1 MKGKTAV
8 KASPLPKPRMA
19 TPEEISRAIDELGL
33 ADLLRLNRYAIN
45 RISCIGP
52 HAASGRT
59 EDDLLQTAVERLMDG
74 TRHWFPGKAGIVSCL
89 IGAIR
94 SIASA
99 WAAFR
104 RRNADSPEYAI
115 LEAELIKEGE
125 DGEVLSPFDVLSTEN
140 ASPNVEEQ
148 AIQAEIEAERKA
160 LADEIE
166 ASCADDDSASM
177 VLLGWQSNMDGPAI
191 KNEFGWTETE
201 YRTTVKRIQRRAH
214 QIAERHYGR

>member
-8 KASPLPKPRMA
+8 KTSPKPQPRMA
-19 TPEEISRAIDELGL
+19 TPEEISRAIDELGS

-45 RISCIGP
+45 RICCIGP

-74 TRHWFPGKAGIVSCL
+74 TRHWFPEKAGILSCL

-104 RRNADSPEYAI
+104 KRNADSPEYAI
-115 LEAELIKEGE
+115 LEAELIKE
-125 DGEVLSPFDVLSTEN
+125 VKTARYYP
-140 ASPNVEEQ
+140 P
-148 AIQAEIEAERKA
+148 
-160 LADEIE
+160 
-166 ASCADDDSASM
+166 SM
-177 VLLGWQSNMDGPAI
+177 
-191 KNEFGWTETE
+191 F
-201 YRTTVKRIQRRAH
+201 
-214 QIAERHYGR
+214 